1 MKNLNEELNRMLY
14 LTQHKRGQ
22 VISEQKWEDT
32 SVNGFKNGGMPDEV
46 MPFDAKQ
53 NSKGRVNLL
62 GLALARNVNFDG
74 GLYKLNFTRVIGK
87 NLPKKSPG
95 KLPETKPPEN
105 EDVFPELKFIGD
117 ELPYPDNFISP
128 QFDLYSG
135 SENKINEYVTNIS
148 DLIKENGG
156 LNDNNTI
163 KIFELIKDKNGKTI
177 FIKGT
182 ADSFKPNFNV
192 PNEMKNKGA
201 NKIDHDYGGKK
212 DPAEMNLYLAEQR
225 AIKFGEI
232 LAEKF
237 SKKTGI
243 PKNIFLMYMDFS
255 GYSYYGTGTKGVK
268 SIEAKINYK
277 IPAGKPIETPGKT
290 TPGTEGKVVP
300 AIQDNVKV
308 DLTPYG
314 GGVINGNT
322 IIDEKEG
329 YQYIVIPTKICH
341 ELMDKKIIIE
351 YTPNSTFNGNQTPKF
366 KINNDGLISLDGISF
381 GKLVFADK
389 IENYSSLENKNESF
403 MYISDPGVY
412 FNVMD
417 LENGYSKIAKL
428 RLGLSSNSFN

>member
-1 MKNLNEELNRMLY
+1 MLY

-22 VISEQKWEDT
+22 VISEQVWKDT
-32 SVNGFKNGGMPDEV
+32 YINGIKNGGTPDDM
-46 MPFDAKQ
+46 MPFDADE
-53 NSKGRVNLL
+53 NSKGRVHL
-62 GLALARNVNFDG
+62 GGMALSKNVKFNG
-74 GLYKLNFTRVIGK
+74 ELYKLSFSEVIGK
-87 NLPKKSPG
+87 RLPKKSPG
-95 KLPETKPPEN
+95 KLPQIKLPEN
-105 EDVFPELKFIGD
+105 EIVLPELKFVGD

-148 DLIKENGG
+148 DIIKKNGG

-163 KIFELIKDKNGKTI
+163 KIFESIKDKNGKTI
-177 FIKGT
+177 FINGT

-192 PNEMKNKGA
+192 PNEMKNKGV

-225 AIKFGEI
+225 AIKFGEV

-237 SKKTGI
+237 SKETGI
-243 PKNIFLMYMDFS
+243 SKNIFLMYMDFS

-277 IPAGKPIETPGKT
+277 IPAGEPKEIPGKT

-314 GGVINGNT
+314 GGDIDGIT
-322 IIDEKEG
+322 MIDEKAG
-329 YQYIVIPTKICH
+329 FQYIAIPTKICK
-341 ELMDKKIIIE
+341 ELMDKKIIVE
-351 YTPNSTFNGNQTPKF
+351 YTPNLTFNNNQNPKF
-366 KINNDGLISLDGISF
+366 EIKTDGSILLDKISF
-381 GKLVFADK
+381 GKLVFADT
-389 IENYSSLENKNESF
+389 IENYLSLNNKNESSF
-403 MYISDPGVY
+403 IYISDPGVY